1 MPIPTSSTGQSYPT
15 VLDYRIVQL
24 IGGGGFS
31 KVFRAVNSS
40 SKSHPVAAVKV
51 ISFAPNRSNKFPID
65 RRALQKEVQVHSIL
79 KHPNVLE
86 FLGAVERGVSR
97 DGNGSKVM
105 GILMGEAIATTQ
117 DAIRARDKERQNK
130 LNNPSREENY
140 VPGVYIV
147 LELGAG
153 GDLFDKI
160 APDFGVEEDLA
171 HFYFH
176 QLLAGLEYIHSQ
188 GVAHRDIKPENM
200 LLDAEGNLKIADFGL
215 CSVYKYKGKERELT
229 GACGSLP
236 YIAPEMNGRPYKGE
250 PVDVWS
256 SGVVLFAL
264 LVGSTP
270 WDEPTSRSP
279 EYNAYRTGE
288 LFTYDPWTRIPADA
302 LSLLKKMM
310 HPTPERRITFE
321 QIRRHRWYRR
331 SNPLLSRKGRCNDPV
346 NLAEKLLQ
354 GLAVSGDISLE
365 VAGSAGASATAAAA
379 TAAARI
385 AELHTDGQRAQVPEN
400 VSLTQ
405 PEAIQNSSL
414 GFGVG
419 SGAGGWRDH
428 GRTAGMVLPPSTAM
442 PAIAASSS
450 STGTA
455 NSEDMS
461 RRLAMSQHISHRRLE
476 FSSSGSGVSGGFG
489 GGADGGLPG
498 ASQFT
503 QALNHFTQF
512 EALTSVAAG
521 SSSSSHLRFSPH
533 LTRFF
538 TSVSAV
544 TITTLVAN
552 VLDQLAIQN
561 AVDAI
566 GDEEELE
573 EAYSFMV
580 NGDPGSAEPRAAAR
594 STEED
599 VRMKSTETGGKK
611 VVVGS
616 RGARIRLAT
625 MDKRKC
631 PLRGEIRVEILAP
644 ATSSDVGT
652 AEPRSDTA
660 SAAKCLVVMRRSKG
674 NPLEWRRLF
683 REICNNSDVRST
695 IIST

>member
-1 MPIPTSSTGQSYPT
+1 MPIPTSSTGQSYPP

-31 KVFRAVNSS
+31 KVFRAVNPS
-40 SKSHPVAAVKV
+40 SKSNAVAAIKV
-51 ISFAPNRSNKFPID
+51 ISYAPNRSNKYPID

-86 FLGAVERGVSR
+86 FLGAVERGV
-97 DGNGSKVM
+97 DKNGNAGKEK

-117 DAIRARDKERQNK
+117 ESIKARDKERQK
-130 LNNPSREENY
+130 MLSTPSHDDNY
-140 VPGVYIV
+140 VPGLYMV

-160 APDFGVEEDLA
+160 APDYGVEEDLA
-171 HFYFH
+171 HFYFQ

-188 GVAHRDIKPENM
+188 GVTHRDIKPENM

-236 YIAPEMNGRPYKGE
+236 YIAPEMNGRPYRGE

-288 LFTYDPWTRIPADA
+288 LFAYDPWTKIPSDA

-310 HPTPERRITFE
+310 HPNPEKRITFE
-321 QIRRHRWYRR
+321 GIRRHRWFKRA
-331 SNPLLSRKGRCNDPV
+331 NDLMTQKGKCNDPV

-365 VAGSAGASATAAAA
+365 VNSAAAA
-379 TAAARI
+379 ARRLD
-385 AELHTDGQRAQVPEN
+385 LHTDGQRAQVPEN

-405 PEAIQNSSL
+405 PEAIQNSS
-414 GFGVG
+414 FGLAAGRSVARGWQQEAGPVG
-419 SGAGGWRDH
+419 GLA
-428 GRTAGMVLPPSTAM
+428 LPSSTAM
-442 PAIAASSS
+442 PAIAASSD
-450 STGTA
+450 
-455 NSEDMS
+455 DMS
-461 RRLAMSQHISHRRLE
+461 RRLAMSQHISTRRLE
-476 FSSSGSGVSGGFG
+476 YSSSGSGLGSEM
-489 GGADGGLPG
+489 AMPG

-512 EALTSVAAG
+512 EALTHMAG
-521 SSSSSHLRFSPH
+521 AGSSHLRFSPH

-538 TSVSAV
+538 SSATAV
-544 TITTLVAN
+544 TMLSLITN
-552 VLDQLAIQN
+552 ILDSLAIPN
-561 AVDAI
+561 GTEAI
-566 GDEEELE
+566 GDQEELE
-573 EAYSFMV
+573 EAYNFMV
-580 NGDPGSAEPRAAAR
+580 DGEPEHDEASRTA
-594 STEED
+594 
-599 VRMKSTETGGKK
+599 GKK
-611 VVVGS
+611 LVIGN
-616 RGARIRLAT
+616 RGARVRLTT

-631 PLRGEIRVEILAP
+631 PLRGGIRIENLVASD
-644 ATSSDVGT
+644 ATSDSASAASASD
-652 AEPRSDTA
+652 D
-660 SAAKCLVVMRRSKG
+660 AAKCLVVMQKSKG
-674 NPLEWRRLF
+674 DPLEWRRLF
-683 REICNNSDVRST
+683 REICRRPEIRST